1 MRQTYRNILVLIAGF
16 CGLHMVF
23 KGRVFLIVALAVL
36 LLSAASPRWAVWI
49 EKAWL
54 CTGTKLGAI
63 NGAIL
68 LFIIYYFM
76 LFPIAMLSRIGGKD
90 GLRLKAPKQSNFVE
104 SHHLYEAKDLKNP
117 W

>member
-1 MRQTYRNILVLIAGF
+1 MQQTYRNILVLIAGF
-16 CGLHMVF
+16 CALHMVF
-23 KGRVFLIVALAVL
+23 KGQVFLIVALSVL
-36 LLSAASPRWAVWI
+36 LLSVASPRLAVLI
-49 EKAWL
+49 EKGWL
-54 CTGTKLGAI
+54 WIGAKLGAV

-68 LFIIYYFM
+68 LFIIYHFL

-104 SHHLYEAKDLKNP
+104 SHHVYEAKDLKNP